1 MDLNAYLQDL
11 EFLVNIDSGPDAPEG
26 QTRIAEFF
34 QNRFAALGWQTD
46 LYPLPGHDAPC
57 LVCRNLQAGHRNR
70 QAGHYDVLLI
80 GHIDTVFPKGTA
92 AQRPFRR
99 DEARAY
105 GPGVLDMKQGAL
117 MMYYVLRDLPAPV
130 CQKLNI
136 LAVFNPDEEIG
147 SPHSQPLT
155 DSLAA
160 QTDYVLVYEGASADG
175 ARCARRK
182 GRLTMTM
189 DFTGKPCHCGYVFQ
203 NDGRSAISEMA
214 RWIVA
219 LDALQDQARGTSVNV
234 GVVSGGTNLNT
245 VAEHASMQVDVRFLQ
260 NSESRRMDDT
270 LAALLQQAERR
281 GIQVQIHSRK
291 LTPALEPTPQAERFL
306 NRVRQVATSL
316 GQEFTERLR
325 GGVSDANHLARQG
338 SVCLDALG
346 PGGDDDH
353 TAQEYLNLDSIV
365 PAWRLSQGILQDLA
379 TGKTT

>member
-57 LVCRNLQAGHRNR
+57 LVCRNR

-291 LTPALEPTPQAERFL
+291 LTPALEPTPPAGCHILGAGIHRAAPGRGIRRKPSGPAGLCLSRRPRPRRRRRPYGTGVPESGFHRSRL
-306 NRVRQVATSL
+306 AAVPGDSAGSGHRQNDMRT
-316 GQEFTERLR
+316 
-325 GGVSDANHLARQG
+325 
-338 SVCLDALG
+338 
-346 PGGDDDH
+346 P
-353 TAQEYLNLDSIV
+353 
-365 PAWRLSQGILQDLA
+365 
-379 TGKTT
+379 